1 MTLRTG
7 LGLDFLDALSQ
18 RGEILRP
25 LLAWCLSHQEMS
37 LLRAPWS
44 ARRLRGAKGVDHG
57 GRRGYGVGEALPCRH
72 APNPLARPSRT
83 WHAGT

>member
-37 LLRAPWS
+37 LLRAPP
-44 ARRLRGAKGVDHG
+44 GQPDG
-57 GRRGYGVGEALPCRH
+57 
-72 APNPLARPSRT
+72 
-83 WHAGT
+83 